1 MQSKLNEIEVDPNF
15 QLSEDAK
22 WGHELAKNP
31 AKWYQYFNTQLPANT
46 IKTSIFED
54 DDEFDKLFQ

>member
-31 AKWYQYFNTQLPANT
+31 VKWYQYFNTQLPANA